1 MPDNS
6 DEITNRSSLLG
17 CGFLLVSDV
26 TPVERSEFLDFIRYD
41 NKLADAGL
49 MVNDMLILSC
59 RYIRIGIMIRN
70 VDCMV
75 SRRGFNAIASRRACG
90 KDTSI

>member
-1 MPDNS
+1 
-6 DEITNRSSLLG
+6 
-17 CGFLLVSDV
+17 
-26 TPVERSEFLDFIRYD
+26 
-41 NKLADAGL
+41 